1 MNTEQTDLAQR
12 VEEAMTGGDE
22 TYRTNAAGLHAQI
35 ERLEAALTQISSR
48 RTRSALE
55 LCASCR

>member
-1 MNTEQTDLAQR
+1 VNTEQTDVAQR

-22 TYRTNAAGLHAQI
+22 SYRTNADGLHAQI
-35 ERLEAALTQISSR
+35 ERLEAAFTQISSR

-55 LCASCR
+55 

>member
-1 MNTEQTDLAQR
+1 LVNTEQTDVAQR

-22 TYRTNAAGLHAQI
+22 SYRTNADRLHAQI
-35 ERLEAALTQISSR
+35 ERMEAAFTQISSR

-55 LCASCR
+55 